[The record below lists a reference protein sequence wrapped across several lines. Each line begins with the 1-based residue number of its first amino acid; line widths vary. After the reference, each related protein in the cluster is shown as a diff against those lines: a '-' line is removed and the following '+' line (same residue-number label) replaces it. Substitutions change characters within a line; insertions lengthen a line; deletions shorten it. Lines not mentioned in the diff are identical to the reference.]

1 MENSWEKRIEKHLLN
16 QKIVKIKYMSEKESD
31 RQGWSSRPIE
41 ITLSNGVLLVP
52 MQDDEGND
60 GGSIATSVAE
70 LSTLPNG
77 KMSLRSKA
85 KLVPRT
91 ACAPVKKDDRWW
103 RCYGTGGR
111 GF

>member
-1 MENSWEKRIEKHLLN
+1 MKINWEKKIKKHLLN
-16 QKIVKIKYMSEKESD
+16 QKIVNIKYMSEKESD

-70 LSTLPNG
+70 LPTIP
-77 KMSLRSKA
+77 
-85 KLVPRT
+85 T
-91 ACAPVKKDDRWW
+91 I
-103 RCYGTGGR
+103 
-111 GF
+111 